1 MYKKKQIIKRKKI
14 FLLSILVTSF
24 LFFVVFFCMGKILGH
39 IEQQHEEVVSDVG
52 QALESNLES
61 GKKNVISNI
70 TGSAEKCVSDVTEH
84 IKVKVDG
91 ISEYFQKNLDN
102 LKEHCQMRL
111 DQCIDHLEQHTKEHL
126 SQTFNQVLNPQIEQ
140 NLISLKSNILNIFSN
155 WLFDSC
161 KFEINW
167 NFLKFLPS
175 FLFPKSDTLANNN
188 VNGDLNNDL
197 NDDLRDIEIK

>member
-14 FLLSILVTSF
+14 FLFSILVTSF

-39 IEQQHEEVVSDVG
+39 IEQQHEEIVLDVG
-52 QALESNLES
+52 QALENNLES
-61 GKKNVISNI
+61 GQKNLISNI
-70 TGSAEKCVSDVTEH
+70 TGSAEKCVSDVAEH
-84 IKVKVDG
+84 IKVKVDE
-91 ISEYFQKNLDN
+91 ISVYFEKNLDN

-111 DQCIDHLEQHTKEHL
+111 YQCIDHLEQHTKKHAN
-126 SQTFNQVLNPQIEQ
+126 QTFNQVLNPQIEQ

-155 WLFDSC
+155 WLLNSF

-175 FLFPKSDTLANNN
+175 F
-188 VNGDLNNDL
+188 
-197 NDDLRDIEIK
+197 

>member
-39 IEQQHEEVVSDVG
+39 IEQQHEEVVLDVG
-52 QALESNLES
+52 QALENNLES
-61 GKKNVISNI
+61 GQKNLISNI
-70 TGSAEKCVSDVTEH
+70 TGSAEKCVSDVAEH

-102 LKEHCQMRL
+102 LKENCQMRL
-111 DQCIDHLEQHTKEHL
+111 YQCIDHLEQHTKEHA
-126 SQTFNQVLNPQIEQ
+126 SQTFNQVLHPQIEQ

-155 WLFDSC
+155 WLFNSF
-161 KFEINW
+161 KFEMNW
-167 NFLKFLPS
+167 NFLKCLPS
-175 FLFPKSDTLANNN
+175 FLLPKSNKLANNN
-188 VNGDLNNDL
+188 VNADLSDNL
-197 NDDLRDIEIK
+197 HDIEVK